1 MKTSDFDYP
10 LPEHLIAQSPT
21 QKRDGSRLMVLD
33 SRMKTITHKKF
44 SDIVD
49 YLHKGDLLVLNDT
62 KVIPA
67 RLFGTKVGG
76 TAKIEVVLLGA
87 RDLPCRQA
95 GKGQGARRVWEC
107 LVKPGKRLKV
117 GSEVSFGNGKLIGKV
132 IEKKENGEQII
143 EFKCKG
149 KFDNVLKKLGQIPL
163 PPYINIKHQT
173 SNLKINPKSQIQNRY
188 QTVYAA
194 KEGASAAPTAG
205 LHFTKKL
212 LDKIKRKGI
221 KIAYVTLHTG
231 IATFQP
237 VRVDNIKDHKM
248 HEEYFE
254 VPEKTIRAIKK
265 AKRIVAV
272 GTTSVR
278 ALESQ
283 GTRVKGQEKKTKL
296 FIYPGYRFKVVD
308 AMITNFHFPRST
320 LLMMVSAF
328 GGREFVLSAYKKAVE
343 LLYRFYSF
351 GDAMLLTRR

>member
-10 LPEHLIAQSPT
+10 LPEHLIAQSPAL
-21 QKRDGSRLMVLD
+21 KRDGSRLMVLD
-33 SRMKTITHKKF
+33 AGRKTIEHKKF
-44 SDIVD
+44 SDIID
-49 YLHKGDLLVLNDT
+49 YLYKGDLLVLNDT

-76 TAKIEVVLLGA
+76 SAKIEVFLLK
-87 RDLPCRQA
+87 RLPTADHRPQY
-95 GKGQGARRVWEC
+95 EC

-117 GSEVSFGNGKLIGKV
+117 GSEVSFGKGELIGKV
-132 IEKKENGEQII
+132 VEKIESGEQII
-143 EFKCKG
+143 EFRSKG
-149 KFDNVLKKLGQIPL
+149 KFEKVLKKLGQVPL

-188 QTVYAA
+188 QTVYASKA
-194 KEGASAAPTAG
+194 GASAAPTAG

-212 LDKIKRKGI
+212 LDKIKKKGI

-237 VRVDNIKDHKM
+237 VRVDNILDHKM
-248 HEEYFE
+248 HEEFFE
-254 VPEKTIRAIKK
+254 VPEETKKAIKK
-265 AKRIVAV
+265 AKRVIAV

-278 ALESQ
+278 ALESLGAGRDLPVQ
-283 GTRVKGQEKKTKL
+283 KTTSL
-296 FIYPGYRFKVVD
+296 FIYPGYKFKVVD

-328 GGREFVLSAYKKAVE
+328 GGREFILSAYKKAVE
-343 LLYRFYSF
+343 KLYRFYSF
-351 GDAMLLTRR
+351 GDAMLVLRS